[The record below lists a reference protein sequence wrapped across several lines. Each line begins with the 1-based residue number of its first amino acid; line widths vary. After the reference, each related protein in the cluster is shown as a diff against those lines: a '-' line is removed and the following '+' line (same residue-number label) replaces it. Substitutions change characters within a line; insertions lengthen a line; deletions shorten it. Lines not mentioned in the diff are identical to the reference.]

1 MIKWLRSIYVKG
13 DFLGRVLANGG
24 SFLNRSFEELEE
36 IIGYLESLGVR
47 RDWIGYVISRCPQ
60 LLSLSMDELE
70 TRVRFY
76 TDLGMDKKDFGTMVY
91 DYPRVLG
98 FLSLE
103 EMNSKVF
110 ALYLVQFY
118 DIFAAHCRFVDRPF
132 LFCILFIAACYGQE
146 SI

>member
-24 SFLNRSFEELEE
+24 SFLNRSFEELED
-36 IIGYLESLGVR
+36 IIGYLESCGVR
-47 RDWIGYVISRCPQ
+47 RDWIGYVVSRCPQ
-60 LLSLSMDELE
+60 LLNMSMDELE

-76 TDLGMDKKDFGTMVY
+76 TDMGMDEKDFGTMVY
-91 DYPRVLG
+91 DYPRALG

-110 ALYLVQFY
+110 ALCLVLLLCLFR
-118 DIFAAHCRFVDRPF
+118 CRLNTGRIISPSFM
-132 LFCILFIAACYGQE
+132 LFIFC
-146 SI
+146 SLI